1 MGSMELGE
9 KIQISRKKK
18 GMSQVDLANVL
29 NVSRQAVQKWESGV
43 SNPELNKVIELGRV
57 LDVSLDWLLGEKAE
71 SQKDLVAE
79 EEPIEE
85 QPLSVG
91 EEIKPAQEDNKEETR
106 RERPTLDKPKNSF
119 KKILLI
125 GSIALLLVGGGVAT
139 AVIVGINANKDPLN
153 PGSKLFEKGAQSI
166 VVEGYEKTEVINGV
180 SYAFGNIDG
189 LKSMYI
195 VDIDTDMPSF
205 LSKYEDYDLEGM
217 LYGAFN
223 SRRDYVFVSLPD
235 WSVFERINSSTLS
248 FKGCTKLENVQLP
261 EGLLSIGDFGDCTSL
276 SEIALPD
283 TLTEINPDAFRGCRA
298 LKEIALPDSLK
309 SLGKY
314 AFMNCTSLEEV
325 NFDGTTRQW
334 ASITKG
340 SMVWDN
346 TPVSV
351 VHCSN
356 GDVPLDK

>member
-1 MGSMELGE
+1 MELGE

-18 GMSQVDLANVL
+18 GMSQEDLANVL

-71 SQKDLVAE
+71 SQKDLTTE
-79 EEPIEE
+79 EEPLFVE
-85 QPLSVG
+85 
-91 EEIKPAQEDNKEETR
+91 EEIKAAQEDNKEETH
-106 RERPTLDKPKNSF
+106 RERPILDKPKNSF
-119 KKILLI
+119 KKILII
-125 GSIALLLVGGGVAT
+125 GSLALLLIGGGAAT
-139 AVIVGINANKDPLN
+139 AVIIGINANKGPLD
-153 PGSKLFEKGAQSI
+153 PGSKLFEKGGQSI

-235 WSVFERINSSTLS
+235 WSVFERINGSTLS
-248 FKGCTKLENVQLP
+248 FKGCTKLENIQLP
-261 EGLLSIGDFGDCTSL
+261 EGLISIGDFRDCRSL
-276 SEIALPD
+276 NEVVFPD
-283 TLTEINPDAFRGCRA
+283 TVEDIDEDAFKGCSS
-298 LKEIALPDSLK
+298 LKSITLPDSLK

-314 AFMNCTSLEEV
+314 AFMSCSSLESISF
-325 NFDGTTRQW
+325 NGTTRQW
-334 ASITKG
+334 ASVTKG
-340 SMVWDN
+340 SLIWDHV
-346 TPVSV
+346 PASV

-356 GDVPLDK
+356 GDVPLHE

>member
-1 MGSMELGE
+1 MELGE

-18 GMSQVDLANVL
+18 GMSQEDLANVL

-71 SQKDLVAE
+71 SQKDLATE
-79 EEPIEE
+79 EEPIQEE
-85 QPLSVG
+85 PIFV
-91 EEIKPAQEDNKEETR
+91 EKEIKPVQEENKEETR
-106 RERPTLDKPKNSF
+106 RERPVLDKPKNSL
-119 KKILLI
+119 KKILII
-125 GSIALLLVGGGVAT
+125 GSVALLLIGGGAAT
-139 AVIVGINANKDPLN
+139 AVIMGINAKLD
-153 PGSKLFEKGAQSI
+153 PGSKLFEKGGQSI
-166 VVEGYEKTEVINGV
+166 VVEGYEKTEAINGV
-180 SYAFGNIDG
+180 SYAFGNKDG

-223 SRRDYVFVSLPD
+223 SRRDYVFVLLPD
-235 WSVFERINSSTLS
+235 WSVFEKINSSTIS
-248 FKGCTKLENVQLP
+248 FKGCAKLEHVQLP
-261 EGLLSIGDFGDCTSL
+261 EGLISIGDFRDCTSL
-276 SEIALPD
+276 KEVVFPHTVED
-283 TLTEINPDAFRGCRA
+283 INEDAFRGCKSLR
-298 LKEIALPDSLK
+298 EIVLPDSLK

-314 AFMNCTSLEEV
+314 AFMSCSSLESIS
-325 NFDGTTRQW
+325 FTGTTKKW

-340 SMVWDN
+340 SMIWDSV
-346 TPVSV
+346 PADV

-356 GDVPLDK
+356 GDVPLHE

>member
-1 MGSMELGE
+1 MSNMELGE

-18 GMSQVDLANVL
+18 GMSQEDLANVL

-71 SQKDLVAE
+71 SQKDLATE
-79 EEPIEE
+79 EEPTQEE
-85 QPLSVG
+85 PIFVE
-91 EEIKPAQEDNKEETR
+91 EEIKPAQEDNKEETH

-125 GSIALLLVGGGVAT
+125 GSIALLLIGGGAAT
-139 AVIVGINANKDPLN
+139 AVIVGINANKDPLD
-153 PGSKLFEKGAQSI
+153 PGSKLFEKGGQSI

-180 SYAFGNIDG
+180 SYALGNIDG
-189 LKSMYI
+189 FKSMYI

-235 WSVFERINSSTLS
+235 WSVFERINSSTIS
-248 FKGCTKLENVQLP
+248 FQRCAKLENVQLP
-261 EGLLSIGDFGDCTSL
+261 EGLISIGDFRDCTSL
-276 SEIALPD
+276 NEVVFPD
-283 TLTEINPDAFRGCRA
+283 TVEDINEDAFKGCSS
-298 LKEIALPDSLK
+298 LKSITLPDSLK

-314 AFMNCTSLEEV
+314 AFMSCSSLE
-325 NFDGTTRQW
+325 NISFNGTTRQW
-334 ASITKG
+334 ASVTKG
-340 SMVWDN
+340 SMIWDSV
-346 TPVSV
+346 PADV

>member
-1 MGSMELGE
+1 MELGE

-18 GMSQVDLANVL
+18 GMSQEDLANVL

-79 EEPIEE
+79 EEPIFVE
-85 QPLSVG
+85 
-91 EEIKPAQEDNKEETR
+91 EEIKPAQEDNKEEVR

-125 GSIALLLVGGGVAT
+125 GSIALLLIGGGVAT
-139 AVIVGINANKDPLN
+139 AVIVGINANKDPLE
-153 PGSKLFEKGAQSI
+153 PGSKLFEKGGQSI

-195 VDIDTDMPSF
+195 VDIDTDTPSF

-235 WSVFERINSSTLS
+235 WSLFERINSSTIS
-248 FKGCTKLENVQLP
+248 FQRCAKLENVQLP
-261 EGLLSIGDFGDCTSL
+261 EGLISIGDFKDCTSL
-276 SEIALPD
+276 NEVVFPNTVED
-283 TLTEINPDAFRGCRA
+283 INEDAFRGCSS
-298 LKEIALPDSLK
+298 LKSITLPDSLK

-314 AFMNCTSLEEV
+314 AFMSCSSLE
-325 NFDGTTRQW
+325 NISFNGTTRQW

-340 SMVWDN
+340 SMIWDHV
-346 TPVSV
+346 PASV

-356 GDVPLDK
+356 GDVPLQE